1 MAAVEGPDEV
11 SLSFSGRVAVVTGAA
26 GGLGSSYVRWLA
38 RNGAR
43 VVANDVAAEPLESLV
58 GELTGVGLE
67 VHPSRVD
74 STDGDSV
81 VADAMHR
88 FGRIDAL
95 ICNAG
100 ILADRAFH
108 RMSDSDWQAVIASHL
123 LGSMRITR
131 AAWPHMRDAKYGRVV
146 LTGSASG
153 LYGFFGQANYAAA
166 KMGILGLSNT
176 LSVEGASHNI
186 RANVICPL
194 AMSRL
199 SEKIWPPSLRSA
211 LSPDKVAPLVA
222 LLAHESCPCTGACFE
237 AGGGWI
243 AEVRLQRSR
252 GIVFDADSSDSI
264 EKLRKRW
271 HEVTDY
277 TNAEYPS
284 QITDTYRSVAMGM
297 KTDDATRWKEFI
309 DGFGGPKTPGD

>member
-1 MAAVEGPDEV
+1 M

-26 GGLGSSYVRWLA
+26 GSLGSSYVRWLA
-38 RNGAR
+38 RSGAR
-43 VVANDVAAEPLESLV
+43 VVANDIAVGPLEELV
-58 GELTGVGLE
+58 SELTGVGLE
-67 VHPSRVD
+67 VWPSRVD
-74 STDGDSV
+74 SADGDSV
-81 VADAMHR
+81 IADVMQR

-100 ILADRAFH
+100 TLVDRAFH
-108 RMSDSDWQAVIASHL
+108 RMSDADWQAVITSHL

-131 AAWPHMRDAKYGRVV
+131 AAWPHMRNAKYGRVV

-166 KMGILGLSNT
+166 KMGILGLSNA

-186 RANVICPL
+186 RTNVICPL
-194 AMSRL
+194 AMSKL
-199 SEKIWPPSLRSA
+199 SGKIWPPSLRSA
-211 LSPDKVAPLVA
+211 LSPDKVTPLVA

-252 GIVFDADSSDSI
+252 GTVFDVESCDSI
-264 EKLRKRW
+264 ERLLERW
-271 HEVTDY
+271 QEITDY

-284 QITDTYRSVAMGM
+284 QVADTYRSAAAGM
-297 KTDDATRWKEFI
+297 NADEATRWMQFVE
-309 DGFGGPKTPGD
+309 GLGGAKTPGD